1 MPEAYKI
8 MTTHGIRRLPLVD
21 RHGHL
26 VGIIT
31 LGDVRGA
38 EPSQATSLSIWEM
51 NYLMAKLK
59 AKEIMTSNPITV
71 FETATIGAAAR
82 IMLDSRISGLPI
94 VDRASALVGIITE
107 SDIFSMVV
115 LEEWRV
121 SKTERAEIGLS
132 V

>member
-1 MPEAYKI
+1 MPEAHKI

-51 NYLMAKLK
+51 NYLMPKLK
-59 AKEIMTSNPITV
+59 AMEIMTSNPITV

-82 IMLDSRISGLPI
+82 IMLDSRISGLPLWI
-94 VDRASALVGIITE
+94 ELVLWSALSPNLTFLAWWFWKNGE
-107 SDIFSMVV
+107 CQKPK
-115 LEEWRV
+115 EQ
-121 SKTERAEIGLS
+121 K
-132 V
+132 

>member
-1 MPEAYKI
+1 

-82 IMLDSRISGLPI
+82 IMLDSRISGLPV

-121 SKTERAEIGLS
+121 SETERAEIGLP

>member
-59 AKEIMTSNPITV
+59 AKEVMTSNPITV

-82 IMLDSRISGLPI
+82 IMLDSRISGLPV

-121 SKTERAEIGLS
+121 SETERAEIGLP

>member
-1 MPEAYKI
+1 MPEAHKI

-59 AKEIMTSNPITV
+59 AKEVMTSNPITV

-82 IMLDSRISGLPI
+82 IMLDSRISGLPV

-121 SKTERAEIGLS
+121 SETERAEIGLP

>member
-1 MPEAYKI
+1 MPEAHKI

-82 IMLDSRISGLPI
+82 IMLDSRISGLPV

-121 SKTERAEIGLS
+121 SETERAEIGLP

>member
-59 AKEIMTSNPITV
+59 AKEVMTSNPITV

-94 VDRASALVGIITE
+94 VDRASDLVGIITE

>member
-59 AKEIMTSNPITV
+59 AKEVMTSNPITV

-121 SKTERAEIGLS
+121 AETERAEIGLS